1 MIAPFLPLFVTICNN
16 LQMKCLQYWVDNG
29 SSEYTGIFVT
39 TVKEDVFRDY
49 TVRIFNINEV

>member
-1 MIAPFLPLFVTICNN
+1 
-16 LQMKCLQYWVDNG
+16 MKCLQYWVDNG